1 MKQEYKDMMMKY
13 LNDHPQ
19 IEITSNPIGWYRNLE
34 EIGGQPF
41 DDKLSPLQL
50 VSRGKIEHAMISLFL
65 RDKTPSCTSYKFKYD
80 KEQKAFI
87 GKLKK
92 RSVVRRLVNVEVKV
106 PNDIWFNTIDVEV
119 DLKGKN
125 SVECSV
131 KMNLRNGMMPPNV
144 VDVEKA
150 IENTIERQFR
160 EQLKGKGRVSQ
171 TRIRETFN
179 YSNVL
184 SMDKKCDIIIHNN
197 EDFTIKL

>member
-1 MKQEYKDMMMKY
+1 V
-13 LNDHPQ
+13 
-19 IEITSNPIGWYRNLE
+19 TSNPIGWWRNLQ
-34 EIGGQPF
+34 EIDGEVF
-41 DDKLSPLQL
+41 DDK
-50 VSRGKIEHAMISLFL
+50 VSSAHYVKEGKIEHAMIALVV
-65 RDKTPSCTSYKFKYD
+65 RNNVPSCTSYKFTYD

-87 GKLKK
+87 GKVKK
-92 RSVVRRLVNVEVKV
+92 RSVVKRPVDVEVKV
-106 PNDIWFNTIDVEV
+106 PDDIWFNTIDVEV

-179 YSNVL
+179 YSNIL